1 MKKVLTAFILAV
13 LILSIVACKDTH
25 DEPEGKMYTLSLFQ
39 YMDTFV
45 SVSFMADDD
54 DQATTIKTEIESIY
68 QTYHELSTSYEALP
82 DDSRFMTNIYEI
94 NNKPNQAIAI
104 DKELYD
110 LLVEAEALRIATD
123 GYFNVAIGKV
133 VDAWKSGI
141 LGEEGYLF
149 EEIPEEVFLAT
160 QANALSYSIPNTA
173 FDLDVSDATY
183 TITVLDGDVKIDLG
197 AISKGY
203 ATERVKDYLVDL
215 GVAYFS
221 ISAGSSSIALGAN
234 KNRLDEGG
242 VFHVSLAN
250 PVRTGAAD
258 GTYGMIKVKDISVT
272 TSGDYEQYALYQGER
287 YHHIVSPISMAPEQY
302 YHTVTL
308 IGEDAGQLD
317 ALSTA
322 LFSMAPT
329 LFETW
334 VETHAEDYGIEVIR
348 FNQDGT
354 VTTFLSN
361 TDFEDIR

>member
-1 MKKVLTAFILAV
+1 MKKILTAIILAV
-13 LILSIVACKDTH
+13 LILSTVACKDTR
-25 DEPEGKMYTLSLFQ
+25 DEPEGTMFSLSLFQ

-45 SVSFMADDD
+45 SVSFMASDD
-54 DQATTIKTEIESIY
+54 DQAATIKSEIEAIY

-82 DDSRFMTNIYEI
+82 SDSRFMTNIYEI
-94 NNKPNQAIAI
+94 NTRPNQAIQI

-123 GYFNVAIGKV
+123 GYFNVAIGNV

-141 LGEEGYLF
+141 LGEDGYLF
-149 EEIPEEVFLAT
+149 EAIPEDVFLAT
-160 QANALSYSIPNTA
+160 KANALSYSIPETA
-173 FDLDVSDATY
+173 FLLDENDGTY
-183 TITVLDGDVKIDLG
+183 TITVLDEDVKIDLG

-203 ATERVKDYLVDL
+203 ATERVKDYLVGLDI
-215 GVAYFS
+215 AYFS
-221 ISAGSSSIALGAN
+221 ISAGSSSIALGGN

-250 PVRTGAAD
+250 PIRTSAAD

-272 TSGDYEQYALYQGER
+272 TSGDYEQYALYEGER
-287 YHHIVSPISMAPEQY
+287 YHHIVSPISFEPEQY

-308 IGEDAGQLD
+308 IGEDAGLLD

-322 LFSMAPT
+322 LFSMAPA

-348 FNQDGT
+348 FNNDGT
-354 VTTFLSN
+354 VTTFLTD